1 MNENTKIKCPN
12 CSTAIDVQDIL
23 AHQLEG
29 QIRAENEVELQRQR
43 KTFSDQTSQLQAKQA
58 AFASEQKNAQQALAD
73 QLADK
78 ERILRQELG
87 TQIRKKAAA
96 EQEDRFKVMQ
106 EELNEKAQQVKE
118 LHRSRA
124 EIEQLKR
131 QQSEL
136 KDAAKAEA
144 QAMLTEHVAK
154 ESVRIQKAE
163 QDKNELKFR
172 ELVKQLED
180 QKKLTEEMK
189 RKQEQGS
196 MQLQGEVQELA
207 IEAWLR
213 SAFPLDTIEE
223 IKTGARGGDC
233 IQTVHT
239 REQQNCGSIYYESKR
254 TKSFQPAWIEKF
266 KADIREKNAD
276 IGVLI
281 TNALP
286 VDMDRMGM
294 RGGVWI
300 CTFDEFKGLCSVLRQ
315 SVIRFRSALATQENR
330 GDKMHLLYDYLT
342 GTEFRMQF
350 EAIVEGFTQL
360 QEDLNKEKR
369 AMQNIWKKREKQI
382 DKVIMS
388 TAGMYGSIKGIAGKA
403 VHTVEAL
410 ELDDSEADPSPFEL
424 ES

>member
-1 MNENTKIKCPN
+1 M
-12 CSTAIDVQDIL
+12 QDIL

-29 QIRAENEVELQRQR
+29 KIRAEHEAEKSRQR
-43 KTFSDQTSQLQAKQA
+43 HIFAEKEAKLKEAQA
-58 AFASEQKNAQQALAD
+58 ALETQQKNAEQAVAD
-73 QLADK
+73 QLAAR
-78 ERILRQELG
+78 ERALRQELG
-87 TQIRKKAAA
+87 AQLRKKAAA
-96 EQEDRFKVMQ
+96 EQEDRFKIMQ

-118 LHRSRA
+118 LHRSKA
-124 EIEQLKR
+124 EIERLKR

-144 QAMLTEHVAK
+144 QALLNEQLAK
-154 ESVRIQKAE
+154 ESARIQKAE
-163 QDKNELKFR
+163 HDKNELKFR
-172 ELVKQLED
+172 ELLKQLED

-207 IEAWLR
+207 IESWLR
-213 SAFPLDTIEE
+213 TAFPLDTIEE

-239 REQQNCGSIYYESKR
+239 RDQQNCGTIYYESKR
-254 TKSFQPAWIEKF
+254 TKSFQPTWIEKF
-266 KADIREKNAD
+266 KTDIRERNAD

-300 CTFDEFKGLCSVLRQ
+300 CTFEEFKGLCAVLRQ
-315 SVIRFRSALATQENR
+315 SLIRFSSALATQENK

-342 GTEFRMQF
+342 GSEFRMQF

-360 QEDLNKEKR
+360 QEDLSKEKR

-382 DKVIMS
+382 DKVILS

-403 VHTVEAL
+403 VQTVQAL
-410 ELDDSEADPSPFEL
+410 ELDGGDEL
-424 ES
+424 VLEIE